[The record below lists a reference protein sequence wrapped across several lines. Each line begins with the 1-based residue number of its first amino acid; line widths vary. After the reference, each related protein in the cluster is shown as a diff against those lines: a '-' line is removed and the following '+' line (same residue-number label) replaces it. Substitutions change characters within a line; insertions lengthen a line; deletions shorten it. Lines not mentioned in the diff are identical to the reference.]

1 MEINKT
7 KYARANIIYGDD
19 HARSDEKSKYFD
31 LFAPKLLIEIINGF
45 PACNGMLMEFHGTNL
60 RFLNSLMITKSTS
73 CFLLKHTLQTKTISK
88 SLGTSSTVQV
98 IPTEKHMTASES

>member
-45 PACNGMLMEFHGTNL
+45 PAC
-60 RFLNSLMITKSTS
+60 
-73 CFLLKHTLQTKTISK
+73 
-88 SLGTSSTVQV
+88 STV
-98 IPTEKHMTASES
+98 ES